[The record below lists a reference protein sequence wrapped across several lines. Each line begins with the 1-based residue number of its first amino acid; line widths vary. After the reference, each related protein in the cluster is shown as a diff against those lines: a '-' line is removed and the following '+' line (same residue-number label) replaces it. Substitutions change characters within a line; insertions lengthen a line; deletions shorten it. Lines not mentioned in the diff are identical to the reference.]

1 MNKFHILVIVLFGF
15 LLIPSNSFACENNST
30 KHSSTKETSSNMDKD
45 DCCKNDN
52 HSKTKNHEGCGGKCN
67 HSKCGCATSCNSC
80 TVAMDELKFN
90 SNLFNF
96 SSEKQ
101 NFHNYETNI
110 SSGFYSLWLIP
121 KIS

>member
-1 MNKFHILVIVLFGF
+1 MNKFHIIVIVLFGF
-15 LLIPSNSFACENNST
+15 LLIPSSSFACGNNSA
-30 KHSSTKETSSNMDKD
+30 KETSAKMDKE

-52 HSKTKNHEGCGGKCN
+52 HSKKNNHEGCGGKCN
-67 HSKCGCATSCNSC
+67 HSKCSCATSCNSC
-80 TVAMDELKFN
+80 TVAINELKSN

-101 NFHNYETNI
+101 KFHNYETSI

>member
-1 MNKFHILVIVLFGF
+1 MNKFHILAIVLFGF
-15 LLIPSNSFACENNST
+15 LLMPSSSFACENNAP
-30 KHSSTKETSSNMDKD
+30 KHSATKEISSKMDKE

-52 HSKTKNHEGCGGKCN
+52 HSKTNDHEGCGKNCN

-80 TVAMDELKFN
+80 TVAINELKFK
-90 SNLFNF
+90 SNIFNF

-101 NFHNYETNI
+101 KFHNYETNI
-110 SSGFYSLWLIP
+110 SSGFNSLWLIP